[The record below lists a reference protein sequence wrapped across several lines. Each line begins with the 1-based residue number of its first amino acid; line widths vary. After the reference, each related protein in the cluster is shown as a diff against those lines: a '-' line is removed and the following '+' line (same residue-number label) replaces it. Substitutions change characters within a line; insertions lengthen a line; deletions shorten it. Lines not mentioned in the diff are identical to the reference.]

1 MSLHPSK
8 TKCMLIGSA
17 NKIKSIGNLELF
29 INDAKLVNV
38 VVQKLLGV
46 YIDNTLNWHVQI
58 DNVCKNL
65 NRKIALLKN
74 IIYFLT
80 PDMKLLFY
88 NAYILPI
95 FDYGCL
101 VWGKGTNSY
110 VNKINS
116 LQKRIAKIILG
127 KSKRA
132 PSTDLFKELKWLN
145 FSDRCRY
152 HSAVL
157 VYKTL
162 NNMAP
167 SYMSEIVSFS
177 ENNLY
182 MLRSITN
189 KDLVLQ
195 TRPRTN
201 YMTSSFSYYSRNVWN
216 AIALEIRESENIK
229 TFKIKL
235 KQNLIGE

>member
-1 MSLHPSK
+1 
-8 TKCMLIGSA
+8 
-17 NKIKSIGNLELF
+17 
-29 INDAKLVNV
+29 
-38 VVQKLLGV
+38 
-46 YIDNTLNWHVQI
+46 
-58 DNVCKNL
+58 
-65 NRKIALLKN
+65 
-74 IIYFLT
+74 
-80 PDMKLLFY
+80 MKRLFY
-88 NAYILPI
+88 NAYILPM

-110 VNKINS
+110 VNKIIN

-132 PSTDLFKELKWLN
+132 PSTDLFKELKWLK
-145 FSDRCRY
+145 FSDRCKY

-182 MLRSITN
+182 MLRSVTN
-189 KDLVLQ
+189 KDIVLQ

-201 YMTSSFSYYSRNVWN
+201 YMKSSFTYYSRNVWN
-216 AIALEIRESENIK
+216 IIPLEIRESKNIQ
-229 TFKIKL
+229 TYKIKF
-235 KQNLIGE
+235 KQYLIGES